1 MFSKY
6 GSYWLASYFAF
17 WFLGYIFNINVII
30 KYINPYYTSILLLIG
45 FIFHQSYNVFIKKYK
60 YEFSFI
66 FMQIITHSLPLILSY
81 YLIKNKHKYAV
92 INLIII
98 VTLYLIYMKYIN
110 RGIYHTYFVY
120 KPPLNWKEYFQVCV
134 VNVADINN
142 NSYLY
147 LFINIL
153 YN

>member
-120 KPPLNWKEYFQVCV
+120 KPPLNWKEYFQVCKE
-134 VNVADINN
+134 DEGKYIP
-142 NSYLY
+142 YC
-147 LFINIL
+147 FIFKDT
-153 YN
+153 

>member
-6 GSYWLASYFAF
+6 LSHWLISYFAF

-66 FMQIITHSLPLILSY
+66 FMQIITHSLPIILSY
-81 YLIKNKHKYAV
+81 YLIKNKHKYAL

-110 RGIYHTYFVY
+110 RDIYHTYFVY
-120 KPPLNWKEYFQVCV
+120 KPPLNWEEYLRLCKT
-134 VNVADINN
+134 DEGKYIP
-142 NSYLY
+142 YC
-147 LFINIL
+147 LFFKDT
-153 YN
+153 